1 MESSVLNFL
10 KAEWKVSD
18 TAEPL
23 VIFDKFVDGAQP
35 EVAGEIIGCWH
46 ILRTLYMCQLAI
58 VLKSMKQICLS

>member
-35 EVAGEIIGCWH
+35 GFRGKAVLEID
-46 ILRTLYMCQLAI
+46 Q
-58 VLKSMKQICLS
+58 

>member
-1 MESSVLNFL
+1 
-10 KAEWKVSD
+10 VSD

-35 EVAGEIIGCWH
+35 EVAGEIVGCRH